1 MPPSLTHISYH
12 HSGGLRRA
20 RMFSP
25 AGLRAGKRY
34 NKLTMTEGTSPT
46 PVAERAELA
55 AVVPRSRLE
64 PFFKETAKEVLLA
77 LARNPNL
84 QEHDLLRLLERQ
96 DLPEEAL
103 RELGQHAQ
111 AVRSYR
117 VKLALVRHPRTPPRV
132 SLPLMKFLYLFDLVR
147 VSQTPAAA
155 PQVKKVAEE
164 TVLKKLEALPRGEKI
179 TLARQGSGRVAAA
192 LLVTQD
198 AELTRAALSN
208 PYLTEGQLLKVL
220 ALNELPAVLLELLSH
235 HEKWSRP
242 YHLRLALIR
251 HPLTPFARV
260 RAFLPDITVNDLRD
274 ICRDPR
280 MPDQV
285 RKYIL
290 ANCAQRL

>member
-1 MPPSLTHISYH
+1 M
-12 HSGGLRRA
+12 A
-20 RMFSP
+20 E
-25 AGLRAGKRY
+25 RY
-34 NKLTMTEGTSPT
+34 SHTS
-46 PVAERAELA
+46 VAERAELA

-64 PFFKETAKEVLLA
+64 PFFQERSEEVLVA

-96 DLPEEAL
+96 DLPTGAL
-103 RELGQHAQ
+103 RELAGHAK
-111 AVRSYR
+111 AMKSYP
-117 VKLALVRHPRTPPRV
+117 VKLALVRHPQTPRQV

-147 VSQTPAAA
+147 VSQTPGAP
-155 PQVKKVAEE
+155 PQVKRVAEE

-179 TLARQGSGRVAAA
+179 TLGRQASGRVAAA

-198 AELTRAALSN
+198 AELIRAALSN
-208 PYLTEGQLLKVL
+208 PYLSEGDLLKVL
-220 ALNELPAVLLELLSH
+220 ALEELPAVLVEMLSR

-260 RAFLPDITVNDLRD
+260 LAFLPDITVKDLRD
-274 ICRDPR
+274 ICLDPR

-285 RKYIL
+285 RKYIT
-290 ANCAQRL
+290 AQCAQRQSQKRVQSLSH

>member
-1 MPPSLTHISYH
+1 M
-12 HSGGLRRA
+12 A
-20 RMFSP
+20 
-25 AGLRAGKRY
+25 
-34 NKLTMTEGTSPT
+34 EGHSPT

-84 QEHDLLRLLERQ
+84 KEHDLLRLLERQ

-111 AVRSYR
+111 AVRSYH
-117 VKLALVRHPRTPPRV
+117 VKLALVRHPKTPRLV
-132 SLPLMKFLYLFDLVR
+132 SLPLLKFLHLFDLVR
-147 VSQTPAAA
+147 VSHTPAAP

-179 TLARQGSGRVAAA
+179 TLARRGSGRVAAA
-192 LLVTQD
+192 LLVTED
-198 AELTRAALSN
+198 AELIRAALSN
-208 PYLTEGQLLKVL
+208 PYLSQGHLLNVL
-220 ALNELPAVLLELLSH
+220 ALDELPAGLVELLSH
-235 HEKWSRP
+235 HPRWSRL

-260 RAFLPDITVNDLRD
+260 LAFLPDITVNDLRD

-280 MPDQV
+280 MPDRV
-285 RKYIL
+285 RHYII
-290 ANCAQRL
+290 AHCAQRLKQKKIASTSH